1 MKTKHKILLFFTL
14 IISFFKAQVTIIR
27 PSLNVGACSFPSSY
41 FTLGNLVLTESQIG
55 DFSIGTNRT
64 IVVNAPTGLEF
75 QSGIGTISVINGRNI
90 SSELLIVTNTS
101 LTIQFN
107 CNGTN
112 KLDVLTL
119 SGLRIRATSSGTYS
133 LVRNT
138 GNAVI
143 NGFANGTAISGTITI
158 SLNSANQFRTN
169 PTVFGLMDWNQP
181 SAWECNTIPPNDG
194 SAMITIRAYQNGIYN
209 SSNSVYFS
217 GNPIVKSLVIE
228 TNANLSPPNGNGQTL
243 TVNETFLIQ
252 NGGTLQQINW
262 SQSGVNNINIG
273 GNFVNNGSMISTGGN
288 GGNGLRIVMNGT
300 NPQTISGTG
309 NFRMIGN
316 GPGAGSLVISN
327 PNGVE
332 LQSNFLTD
340 NSNGNLGTV
349 IVNGLLTFL
358 NPSIKFTGIGNLQ
371 LNGKTILK
379 AGTFNEHY
387 AMSGTRIIGNVS
399 TIEYTNSNS
408 SISSTNIPSLTL
420 NNLIINNG
428 LTGITTIQN
437 PILVGGTLTMKGG
450 NILNGQN
457 EMQLGASITNKGN
470 LEYMS
475 GFILGKLKRWFSG
488 TNTGNQSGL
497 FPLGNVLDGQMR
509 FAKIEYQQPTD
520 GGTIT
525 GEWINEAMGNT
536 VTSQP
541 ILTNCNGTFTISNT
555 ASGYWNLMPSDGI
568 TNSENKQYNITLSAN
583 NLTDFS
589 NSCYLTA
596 VKRDMNNQWTLSG
609 THLDNFGT
617 ANNPILSRINAKG
630 WSNWGLGGEGD
641 PLPVELVSMN
651 LDCNENNVVFKWTT
665 ASEFNSESFLL
676 EKSENCIE
684 WIKIEEIQAAGFS
697 NELLNYVVNDIRIS
711 GLNYYRLSQKDFD
724 GKQKIY
730 DPVMLDCKDE
740 SPFKILVWPNPDETG
755 FHLFINDVSL
765 VGICTIT
772 LKNSIGEVVLEQKIQ
787 CESGTNIF
795 DFSTIKFP
803 KGIYFIQVSNE
814 IYFSEVIK
822 HLVN

>member
-1 MKTKHKILLFFTL
+1 MKTNHKILLIFTL
-14 IISFFKAQVTIIR
+14 IISFFKSQVTIFN
-27 PSLNVGACSFPSSY
+27 PSLNVNACSFPSSY
-41 FTLGNLVLTESQIG
+41 FTLGNIVLTESQTG
-55 DFSIGTNRT
+55 DFSTGTNRT

-90 SSELLIVTNTS
+90 SSELLIVTNTH

-119 SGLRIRATSSGTYS
+119 SELRIRATSTGTYS
-133 LVRNT
+133 LIRNS
-138 GNAVI
+138 GNALV
-143 NGFANGTAISGTITI
+143 NGLTNSTSLTGLISFNLIT
-158 SLNSANQFRTN
+158 ANQYRTN
-169 PTVFGLMDWNQP
+169 PTISGFLDWNQP
-181 SAWECNTIPPNDG
+181 STWECNTIPPNDG
-194 SAMITIRAYQNGIYN
+194 SAIVTIRAFQNGIYN
-209 SSNSVYFS
+209 SGNSVYFS

-228 TNANLSPPNGNGQTL
+228 TNANFSPPNGNAQTL
-243 TVNETFLIQ
+243 TINETFLIQ
-252 NGGTLQQINW
+252 DGGMLQQINW

-273 GNFVNNGSMISTGGN
+273 GNFINNGSMISAGGS
-288 GGNGLRIVMNGT
+288 GGNGLRINMNGSA
-300 NPQTISGTG
+300 PQIISGIG
-309 NFRMIGN
+309 SFRMIGN
-316 GPGAGSLVISN
+316 GPGAGSLVITN
-327 PNGVE
+327 PTGVE
-332 LQSNFLTD
+332 LQANFLTD

-349 IVNGLLTFL
+349 IVDGLLTFL
-358 NPSIKFTGIGNLQ
+358 NPSIQFTGIGNLQ

-379 AGTFNEHY
+379 AGTFNQHF
-387 AMSGTRIIGNVS
+387 AMTGTRTIGNAS
-399 TIEYTNSNS
+399 TIEYTNLNS
-408 SISSTNIPSLTL
+408 SISSTNIPSLNL

-457 EMQLGASITNKGN
+457 EMQLGTSTSNKGN
-470 LEYMS
+470 LDYTS
-475 GFILGKLKRWFSG
+475 GYVLGNLKRWFSG

-509 FAKIEYQQPTD
+509 FVKIEYQQPTD

-536 VTSQP
+536 VTNQP
-541 ILTNCNGTFTISNT
+541 ILTNCNGSFTISNT
-555 ASGYWNLMPSDGI
+555 ASGYWNLLPSNGI

-583 NLTDFS
+583 NISDFS

-596 VKRDMNNQWTLSG
+596 VKRDLSNQWTLSG
-609 THLDNFGT
+609 SHLDNFGT
-617 ANNPILSRINAKG
+617 ANNPIISRLNAES

-651 LDCNENNVVFKWTT
+651 LDCHENNVIFKWTT

-684 WIKIEEIQAAGFS
+684 WIKTEEIQAAGFS
-697 NELLNYVVNDIRIS
+697 NELLNYVVAEIRTS

-724 GKQKIY
+724 GKRKIY
-730 DPVMLDCKDE
+730 DPLMLDCKDE
-740 SPFKILVWPNPDETG
+740 NPIKIFVWPNPENSG
-755 FHLFINDVSL
+755 FHLFVNDDSF
-765 VGICTIT
+765 VGECIISM
-772 LKNSIGEVVLEQKIQ
+772 KNYLGEIVLEQKIH
-787 CESGTNIF
+787 CESGSNIF
-795 DFSTIKFP
+795 EFSTLKLS
-803 KGIYFIQVSNE
+803 KGVYFIQVSNDNF
-814 IYFSEVIK
+814 FSEVIK
-822 HLVN
+822 HLIQ